1 MKDILFSVLSA
12 GSFWDRT
19 YGPEAYTRPA
29 HCRTAEAGS
38 RRWAKRQLGLAVM
51 VIAAIAIS
59 MLGLLYFGPIP

>member
-1 MKDILFSVLSA
+1 MVLKPIHPPPIVEL
-12 GSFWDRT
+12 R
-19 YGPEAYTRPA
+19 R
-29 HCRTAEAGS
+29 RGS